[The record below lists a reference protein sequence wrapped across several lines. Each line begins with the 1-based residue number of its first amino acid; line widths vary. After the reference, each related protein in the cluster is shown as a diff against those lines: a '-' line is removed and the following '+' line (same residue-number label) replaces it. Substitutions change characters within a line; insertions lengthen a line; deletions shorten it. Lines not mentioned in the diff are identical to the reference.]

1 MWDHAGVDPRIARTR
16 RSLREALFALARE
29 RPLDEIS
36 VSDIA
41 ERAGVNRSTYYQH
54 YSDKNTLLADALDAV
69 IDEAIGADEAA
80 ITEAEGARI
89 LLEYLRHVEA
99 NADLYRMLL
108 GENGSAA
115 IQVRMSRRLQSI
127 IVAAVERGGPHDLV
141 GVPTE
146 LAAAAISGA
155 ALATIRAWL
164 DISPLP
170 TADVAAGWVWIVI
183 KGSGLISEVAEP
195 TG

>member
-1 MWDHAGVDPRIARTR
+1 MDPRIARTR

-183 KGSGLISEVAEP
+183 KGSGLISED
-195 TG
+195 G